1 MSVRS
6 PARSQEE
13 TQFPSRSN
21 QEGDLAWKNKNLQLK
36 HVELPAV
43 NKEAVQTSFIYSEN
57 YLLLPV
63 SALQG

>member
-21 QEGDLAWKNKNLQLK
+21 QEGMAWKNKNLQLK

-43 NKEAVQTSFIYSEN
+43 NKEAAQTSFIYSED

>member
-1 MSVRS
+1 MKKR
-6 PARSQEE
+6 
-13 TQFPSRSN
+13 
-21 QEGDLAWKNKNLQLK
+21 KNLQLK

-43 NKEAVQTSFIYSEN
+43 NKEAAQTRFIYSED